1 MVLSQQQKS
10 NEDRAGSILTGHS
23 EHSHSKHEED
33 AEASEVGARDG
44 DQRSLVTTPTVSPL
58 APGGSSAQARCL
70 PVTGLPP
77 QLTDRSA
84 GSNLP
89 LQL

>member
-1 MVLSQQQKS
+1 M
-10 NEDRAGSILTGHS
+10 GHS

-33 AEASEVGARDG
+33 AGASEVGARDG

-58 APGGSSAQARCL
+58 APGGSSAQA
-70 PVTGLPP
+70 P